1 MKYKLVLR
9 KNKFVVVSI
18 KHLKVFSVIGR
29 ITSISHTVG
38 LKHLEINVALLS
50 LWLRR
55 GVYVSSTVSRLLDGV
70 ENVVFEKYK

>member
-18 KHLKVFSVIGR
+18 KHLKVFGIVGR
-29 ITSISHTVG
+29 ITSMSHTVG
-38 LKHLEINVALLS
+38 VKHVDINVALLS
-50 LWLRR
+50 LWLQR
-55 GVYVSSTVSRLLDGV
+55 GVFVSPTVSRLLDGI